1 MKHPACL
8 FCLALLA
15 VAPMIHAQTG
25 LRTDP
30 PQETGSGGLGNA
42 APSLPLR
49 NLQIEVRQVQQDST
63 SRENV
68 DAAAAVRLQ
77 PGQSGASLG
86 INAQSNQRGRSGSS
100 QQLVLVLN
108 GRPAAIVL
116 GNSVP
121 LRVFQTRMRNG
132 VLRAV
137 PGTVWLEA
145 GTGFDAV
152 ARWEGGG
159 MVDLEVAAMQARGT
173 PPRQTSAASTSLMVP
188 LGEWVTVAES
198 DQDVSNDQ
206 SGPGGYRRSSGQ
218 SQLKVQVRVSLR

>member
-1 MKHPACL
+1 MKHPTCV
-8 FCLALLA
+8 FCLVLLA
-15 VAPMIHAQTG
+15 VAPVIHAQTS
-25 LRTDP
+25 LRANP
-30 PQETGSGGLGNA
+30 SQETGLGNA
-42 APSLPLR
+42 TPSLPLR
-49 NLQIEVRQVQQDST
+49 NLQIEVRQIEQDST
-63 SRENV
+63 SRERV
-68 DAAAAVRLQ
+68 DAAAAVRLR
-77 PGQSGASLG
+77 PGQSGASID
-86 INAQSNQRGRSGSS
+86 INAQNNQRGRSGSS

-159 MVDLEVAAMQARGT
+159 MVDLEVAAMQARGA
-173 PPRQTSAASTSLMVP
+173 PPRQTNATSTSLVVP

-206 SGPGGYRRSSGQ
+206 SGPSGYKRSSGQ

>member
-1 MKHPACL
+1 MKHPVCL

-15 VAPMIHAQTG
+15 MAPMTHAQTS
-25 LRTDP
+25 LRADP
-30 PQETGSGGLGNA
+30 PQETGLGNA

-63 SRENV
+63 SRERV
-68 DAAAAVRLQ
+68 DADAAVRLQ
-77 PGQSGASLG
+77 PGQSGASVG
-86 INAQSNQRGRSGSS
+86 INAQSNRRGRSGTS
-100 QQLVLVLN
+100 QQMVLVLN

-137 PGTVWLEA
+137 PGTVWLDA

-159 MVDLEVAAMQARGT
+159 MVDLEVAAMQARGA
-173 PPRQTSAASTSLMVP
+173 PPRQTSATSTTLVVP

-198 DQDVSNDQ
+198 DQDLSNNQ
-206 SGPGGYRRSSGQ
+206 SGPGGYRQSFGQ